1 MSTDPE
7 PEIPQRIQN
16 IINNS
21 PFSEHLREM
30 LRGMYRAIQEGR
42 VDKPGVILYLAQK
55 REEYKKDARRKG
67 FMSPHVPSPALKAM
81 IDLTAFGLK
90 HFFE

>member
-1 MSTDPE
+1 MDNPK

-21 PFSEHLREM
+21 PFEPHERDM
-30 LRGMYRAIQEGR
+30 LRGMYLMIQEGQ
-42 VDKPGVILYLAQK
+42 VDKAGVILYLAQK

-67 FMSPHVPSPALKAM
+67 FMTPHIPSQALKTL